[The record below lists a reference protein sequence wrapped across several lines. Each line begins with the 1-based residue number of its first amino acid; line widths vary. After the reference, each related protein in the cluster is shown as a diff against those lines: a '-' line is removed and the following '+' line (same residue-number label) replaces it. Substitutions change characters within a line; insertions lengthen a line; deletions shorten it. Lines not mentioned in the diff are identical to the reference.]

1 MYEIIIAC
9 PPGICKGSFA
19 QELYGAFCADCTRKT
34 SWKMPLEASRPAVT
48 QSGVAQKYAGKAVLY
63 RLFHLNER
71 KAIWHSIKQECSWF
85 MGNLGFMKSKPLV
98 CRAFAENRRKS
109 LYPSPLFYG
118 FPRPQLYPHG
128 KRRCSAPDAPAQ
140 QAEADLARIKEV
152 RSCRKSNGI
161 SKRSNESGWLFSGR
175 CVSDTPSCLGG
186 NPGRA
191 T

>member
-1 MYEIIIAC
+1 M
-9 PPGICKGSFA
+9 
-19 QELYGAFCADCTRKT
+19 
-34 SWKMPLEASRPAVT
+34 
-48 QSGVAQKYAGKAVLY
+48 Y
-63 RLFHLNER
+63 RLFHLDER
-71 KAIWHSIKQECSWF
+71 GAIWHSIKQECSWF

-128 KRRCSAPDAPAQ
+128 KRRCSAPGAPAQ

-161 SKRSNESGWLFSGR
+161 QRDAMSPDGCSLGGACLTRLLALGKIPVEPLNARLDKDSRSNWSKYRICSIAL
-175 CVSDTPSCLGG
+175 LL
-186 NPGRA
+186 
-191 T
+191 

>member
-1 MYEIIIAC
+1 MVI
-9 PPGICKGSFA
+9 
-19 QELYGAFCADCTRKT
+19 
-34 SWKMPLEASRPAVT
+34 
-48 QSGVAQKYAGKAVLY
+48 AVLRQTAKRTRRASQSSAEPSTVNSK
-63 RLFHLNER
+63 RLNMQNTAADRSSAGYEL
-71 KAIWHSIKQECSWF
+71 SGS
-85 MGNLGFMKSKPLV
+85 G
-98 CRAFAENRRKS
+98 RAFAENRRKS

-118 FPRPQLYPHG
+118 FPRPRLYPHG
-128 KRRCSAPDAPAQ
+128 KRRCSAPGAPAQ

-175 CVSDTPSCLGG
+175 CVSDTPSCLGE

>member
-1 MYEIIIAC
+1 MAQYQAGMLVVYGKLGVHEIETVDLQ
-9 PPGICKGSFA
+9 SF
-19 QELYGAFCADCTRKT
+19 C
-34 SWKMPLEASRPAVT
+34 
-48 QSGVAQKYAGKAVLY
+48 
-63 RLFHLNER
+63 
-71 KAIWHSIKQECSWF
+71 
-85 MGNLGFMKSKPLV
+85 
-98 CRAFAENRRKS
+98 
-109 LYPSPLFYG
+109 G

-128 KRRCSAPDAPAQ
+128 KRRCSAPGAPAQ

-175 CVSDTPSCLGG
+175 CVSDTPSCLGE

>member
-1 MYEIIIAC
+1 M
-9 PPGICKGSFA
+9 
-19 QELYGAFCADCTRKT
+19 
-34 SWKMPLEASRPAVT
+34 
-48 QSGVAQKYAGKAVLY
+48 Y
-63 RLFHLNER
+63 RLFHLDER
-71 KAIWHSIKQECSWF
+71 GAIWHSIKQECSWF

-109 LYPSPLFYG
+109 QYPSPLFYG

-128 KRRCSAPDAPAQ
+128 KRRCSAPGAPAQ

-175 CVSDTPSCLGG
+175 CVSDTPSCLGE
-186 NPGRA
+186 NPVEPLNARLDKDSRSNWSKYRICSIA
-191 T
+191 LLLYTF

>member
-1 MYEIIIAC
+1 M
-9 PPGICKGSFA
+9 
-19 QELYGAFCADCTRKT
+19 
-34 SWKMPLEASRPAVT
+34 
-48 QSGVAQKYAGKAVLY
+48 Y

-71 KAIWHSIKQECSWF
+71 GAIWHSIKQECSWF

-161 SKRSNESGWLFSGR
+161 SKRSNESVLKFFDYRFSLIFRAFPAFCFSVIR
-175 CVSDTPSCLGG
+175 CADHKNCPDSL
-186 NPGRA
+186 
-191 T
+191 

>member
-1 MYEIIIAC
+1 MAQYQAGMLVVYGKLGVHEIETVDLQ
-9 PPGICKGSFA
+9 SF
-19 QELYGAFCADCTRKT
+19 C
-34 SWKMPLEASRPAVT
+34 
-48 QSGVAQKYAGKAVLY
+48 
-63 RLFHLNER
+63 
-71 KAIWHSIKQECSWF
+71 
-85 MGNLGFMKSKPLV
+85 
-98 CRAFAENRRKS
+98 
-109 LYPSPLFYG
+109 G

-128 KRRCSAPDAPAQ
+128 KRRCSAPGAPAQ

-175 CVSDTPSCLGG
+175 CMSDTPSCLGE

>member
-1 MYEIIIAC
+1 
-9 PPGICKGSFA
+9 
-19 QELYGAFCADCTRKT
+19 
-34 SWKMPLEASRPAVT
+34 MPLEASRPAVA
-48 QSGVAQKYAGKAVLY
+48 QLGGAQKYAGKTVFY

-128 KRRCSAPDAPAQ
+128 KRRCSAPGAPAQ

-175 CVSDTPSCLGG
+175 CVSDTPSCLGE
-186 NPGRA
+186 NPGR
-191 T
+191 TT

>member
-1 MYEIIIAC
+1 M
-9 PPGICKGSFA
+9 
-19 QELYGAFCADCTRKT
+19 
-34 SWKMPLEASRPAVT
+34 
-48 QSGVAQKYAGKAVLY
+48 Y
-63 RLFHLNER
+63 RLFHLDKR
-71 KAIWHSIKQECSWF
+71 GAIWHSIKQECSWF

-128 KRRCSAPDAPAQ
+128 KRRCSAPGAPAQ

-175 CVSDTPSCLGG
+175 CVSDTPSCLGKIPVEPL
-186 NPGRA
+186 NARLDKESRSNWSKYRICSIA
-191 T
+191 LLLYTF